1 MSVEKFLE
9 ELKFLL
15 SDLPDEEREEAIDFY
30 RCYFEDAG
38 EENEAAVIAELGSPE
53 KVAYSI
59 REGLKEKEDEG
70 EYTETGYRTYDDI
83 SAPATRYAHKEEHA
97 AGTAS
102 ADEYSYSD
110 NGQMSAEERYKKR
123 YAKPGKK
130 EAKQA
135 KKNEKQAKK
144 DKKQAK
150 KDEKQAK
157 KDTSRGKTEQY
168 SYQDATNQKP
178 DKKKKEHSVPTPLYV
193 IGQILLGILKVL
205 MVIAAICIVILL
217 IGALIALIVAV
228 CAFAGVTIGFLVVG
242 IGLLVTGS
250 GLVGVAL
257 MGIAF
262 IMFAVFLLLLVA
274 LIAFCK
280 KGLAGGIRGITNV
293 AGNVVHG
300 KKKKEA

>member
-1 MSVEKFLE
+1 MSVEKFLD

-15 SDLPDEEREEAIDFY
+15 SDLPEEEREEALDFY

-38 EENEAAVIAELGSPE
+38 VENEADLISELGSPA

-70 EYTETGYRTYDDI
+70 EYTETGYRTYEDI
-83 SAPATRYAHKEEHA
+83 NAPATRYAHKEGSGEA
-97 AGTAS
+97 A
-102 ADEYSYSD
+102 SD
-110 NGQMSAEERYKKR
+110 KTDSTTGYHHISVEERYKQR
-123 YAKPGKK
+123 YAKPSKK

-135 KKNEKQAKK
+135 KRDEKQANGE
-144 DKKQAK
+144 AR
-150 KDEKQAK
+150 QAK
-157 KDTSRGKTEQY
+157 KDTSQGKTQQY
-168 SYQDATNQKP
+168 SYQDAQSS
-178 DKKKKEHSVPTPLYV
+178 KKKTEKKGHGARTPLYI

-217 IGALIALIVAV
+217 ICVLIALVAAICV
-228 CAFAGVTIGFLVVG
+228 AIGASIGFLVVG
-242 IGLLVTGS
+242 IGLLITGA
-250 GLVGVAL
+250 GLVGVA
-257 MGIAF
+257 MIGIAF
-262 IMFAVFLLLLVA
+262 IAFAIFLLLLTA
-274 LIAFCK
+274 LVAFCK